1 MTTLRNMDEH
11 YEERARDVN
20 LEDITSSEYNAF
32 VLEMLRDDE
41 LKGMGILGED
51 FDWPDENDFVVREGD
66 NLGWLGYFIG
76 NSKRLESLWLSHLP
90 GDDSFRQGLARN
102 QSIQKIYIY
111 SDLGEAGF
119 QSLAPFFQN
128 TSTLRE
134 LVFTGSDISS
144 LECAQNIALLLSRY
158 QIKSLKSLQFEE
170 NNIRDEGFAEIV
182 RALSVQPQLE
192 ELNLKYLNADEID
205 VSFTFGRHGYAALGT
220 TMKSWRSPSLKKLV
234 IRGSDIDDGGMQA
247 LVEGMANCF
256 NLEHLNLGGNDITV
270 VGFRALS
277 ALFRSKKCCLQLLDV
292 SYMSIDA
299 DEMTALADGLANLQS
314 LKSLDLSHNGI
325 GDEGLQALSAS
336 LANSNELEALCLSCN
351 GSFSAI
357 GLRSLAHALPAASNL
372 KELHLGS
379 NSINDEGLKALAV
392 GLKNH
397 NTLEGLDLSSNAISS
412 EGLQALTAA
421 KTTSLRWLNLESN
434 AIDDEAVKVLV
445 EGMENLCNIEA
456 LTLSRNRVT
465 ASGLS
470 VLAGTFHRES
480 CSLKEVDVDGMYIGD
495 GEAEVL
501 AEGLRGNTSLTKLIC
516 DQTNVTALG
525 WAAFSRL
532 LCDTSSVNNTYLS
545 NHTLEVIGCR
555 YGSLYGIPSSIQRY
569 LKLNKQNQY
578 DAPICKILVSH
589 STLDMTPFFQWR
601 LKLLPLVVAWFE
613 RARSCLGYVEES
625 MTSFETRELSS
636 VYQFIGGLPLLVVDG
651 LYNQKTLYAHSKK
664 RKFDQRDK

>member
-1 MTTLRNMDEH
+1 MDDH
-11 YEERARDVN
+11 NYEARARDVN

-90 GDDSFRQGLARN
+90 GDDSFREGLARN
-102 QSIQKIYIY
+102 QSIQKLYIY
-111 SDLGEAGF
+111 TDLGEAGF
-119 QSLAPFFQN
+119 QSLAPFFRN

-134 LVFTGSDISS
+134 LGFTGSDISS
-144 LECAQNIALLLSRY
+144 LECAQNISLLLSRC
-158 QIKSLKSLQFEE
+158 QIKSLKSLEFEE
-170 NNIRDEGFAEIV
+170 NNISDEGFAEIA

-192 ELNLKYLNADEID
+192 ELNLKYLNEDGI
-205 VSFTFGRHGYAALGT
+205 FGRLGYAALGT
-220 TMKSWRSPSLKKLV
+220 SMKSWRSPSLKKLV
-234 IRGSDIDDGGMQA
+234 IRGSDIDDDGVQA

-256 NLEHLNLGGNDITV
+256 NLEHLNLGGNDITL
-270 VGFRALS
+270 VGFRTLS
-277 ALFRSKKCCLQLLDV
+277 ALFRSKKFCLQSLDK
-292 SYMSIDA
+292 SCMGIDA
-299 DEMTALADGLANLQS
+299 DEMTALADGLASLQS

-336 LANSNELEALCLSCN
+336 LANSNELETLRLSYN

-357 GLRSLAHALPAASNL
+357 GLKSLAHALPAALNL
-372 KELHLGS
+372 KELHLSS

-392 GLKNH
+392 GLTNH
-397 NTLEGLDLSSNAISS
+397 NTLERLDLSRNAISS

-421 KTTSLRWLNLESN
+421 NTSSLRWLSLERN
-434 AIDDEAVKVLV
+434 AIDDEAVKALV

-470 VLAGTFHRES
+470 VLTTLFHREN
-480 CSLKEVDVDGMYIGD
+480 CSLKEIDLHGMYIGD

-501 AEGLRGNTSLTKLIC
+501 AEGSRGNTSLTKLFC
-516 DQTNVTALG
+516 DQSNVTALG
-525 WAAFSRL
+525 WSAFSRL

-555 YGSLYGIPSSIQRY
+555 YGNLYGIPSSIQRY
-569 LKLNKQNQY
+569 LKLNRQSQY
-578 DAPICKILVSH
+578 DVPICKILVSH
-589 STLDMTPFFQWR
+589 SALDMTPFFQWK

-613 RARSCLGYVEES
+613 RARSCLGLGYLEES
-625 MTSFETRELSS
+625 ISSFERRELSS
-636 VYQFIGGLPLLVVDG
+636 IYQFTRGLPLLVVDG
-651 LYNQKTLYAHSKK
+651 FYNQKSIHTHSKK
-664 RKFDQRDK
+664 RKLDQRDK

>member
-1 MTTLRNMDEH
+1 MSAAEETSEREHQVSNCNSEEENRHSSSMCGGGGDDLSMPPHTSLCTMTTLRNMDEH

-76 NSKRLESLWLSHLP
+76 NSERLESLWLSHLP

-102 QSIQKIYIY
+102 QSIQKLYIY

-119 QSLAPFFQN
+119 QSLAPFFRN
-128 TSTLRE
+128 TSTLRD

-144 LECAQNIALLLSRY
+144 LECAQNITLLLSRY
-158 QIKSLKSLQFEE
+158 QIKSLKSLEFEE
-170 NNIRDEGFAEIV
+170 NNISDEGFAEIA

-192 ELNLKYLNADEID
+192 ELNLKYLNAD
-205 VSFTFGRHGYAALGT
+205 SFTFGRHGYVALGT

-234 IRGSDIDDGGMQA
+234 IRGSFGG
-247 LVEGMANCF
+247 GMANCF
-256 NLEHLNLGGNDITV
+256 NLEHLNLGGNDQITV

-277 ALFRSKKCCLQLLDV
+277 ALVRSKKFCLQSLDV

-299 DEMTALADGLANLQS
+299 DEMTALADGLASMKS
-314 LKSLDLSHNGI
+314 LKSLDLSFNDI
-325 GDEGLQALSAS
+325 GDEGLQALAAS
-336 LANSNELEALCLSCN
+336 LTNSNDLEQLDVSCN

-357 GLRSLAHALPAASNL
+357 GLKSLAHALPEASYL
-372 KELHLGS
+372 KELHLRS

-392 GLKNH
+392 GLTTH
-397 NTLEGLDLSSNAISS
+397 NTLERLDLSRNAISS
-412 EGLQALTAA
+412 DGLQALTAA
-421 KTTSLRWLNLESN
+421 NTSSLRWLSLESN

-445 EGMENLCNIEA
+445 EGMENLCN
-456 LTLSRNRVT
+456 
-465 ASGLS
+465 
-470 VLAGTFHRES
+470 S
-480 CSLKEVDVDGMYIGD
+480 CSLKEIDLDGMDIGD

-501 AEGLRGNTSLTKLIC
+501 AEGSRGNTSLTKLFC

-525 WAAFSRL
+525 WSAFSRL

-569 LKLNKQNQY
+569 LKLNKQSQY
-578 DAPICKILVSH
+578 DVPICKILVSH

-625 MTSFETRELSS
+625 MASFETRELSS
-636 VYQFIGGLPLLVVDG
+636 VYQFTSFGGRWIL
-651 LYNQKTLYAHSKK
+651 
-664 RKFDQRDK
+664 

>member
-76 NSKRLESLWLSHLP
+76 NSERLESLWLSHLP
-90 GDDSFRQGLARN
+90 GDDSFRQGLAQN
-102 QSIQKIYIY
+102 QSIQKLYVY

-119 QSLAPFFQN
+119 QSLAPFFRN

-158 QIKSLKSLQFEE
+158 QIKSLKSLEFEE
-170 NNIRDEGFAEIV
+170 NNISDEGFAEIA

-192 ELNLKYLNADEID
+192 ELNLKYLNAD
-205 VSFTFGRHGYAALGT
+205 SFTFGRHGYVALGT

-234 IRGSDIDDGGMQA
+234 IRGSDIDDRGMQA

-256 NLEHLNLGGNDITV
+256 NLEHLNLGGNDQITV

-277 ALFRSKKCCLQLLDV
+277 ALVRSKKFCLQSLDV

-299 DEMTALADGLANLQS
+299 DEMTALADGLASMKS
-314 LKSLDLSHNGI
+314 LKSLDLSFNDI
-325 GDEGLQALSAS
+325 GDEGLQALAAS
-336 LANSNELEALCLSCN
+336 LTNSNDLEQLDVSCN

-357 GLRSLAHALPAASNL
+357 GLKSLAHALPEASYL
-372 KELHLGS
+372 KELHLRS

-392 GLKNH
+392 GLTTH
-397 NTLEGLDLSSNAISS
+397 NTLERLDLSRNAISS
-412 EGLQALTAA
+412 DGLQALTAA
-421 KTTSLRWLNLESN
+421 NTSSLRWLSLESN

-445 EGMENLCNIEA
+445 EGMENLCNVEA

-470 VLAGTFHRES
+470 VLINIFHRES
-480 CSLKEVDVDGMYIGD
+480 CSLKEIDLDGMDIGD

-501 AEGLRGNTSLTKLIC
+501 AEGSRGNTSLTKLFC

-525 WAAFSRL
+525 WSAFSRL

-569 LKLNKQNQY
+569 LKLNKQSQY
-578 DAPICKILVSH
+578 DVPICKILVSH

-636 VYQFIGGLPLLVVDG
+636 VYQFIRGLPLLVVDG
-651 LYNQKTLYAHSKK
+651 LYNQKSTHTHSKK
-664 RKFDQRDK
+664 RKLDQRDK